1 MVAIEDKR
9 PGSRR
14 PWWRSRFIVCLLIA
28 VTLIAAATGW
38 VIGRFRITQL
48 QREIDRLASS
58 RGGGVGY
65 DYFCDESGRT
75 SSAPWIPPGPAW
87 LRKYLGDDFFSDV
100 VSVGIYADPSD
111 RLMCKIGS
119 LRRLR
124 RLIVVNYSVR
134 EETDANGQKV
144 TVYDPVTSPIT
155 DDGLA
160 CLKHLSEMR
169 ILELHKSQITDA
181 GLVHLGRMSELRELD
196 IGWATVSGKGL
207 AHLHGLAQLEK
218 LELYCTP
225 LSDRDLP
232 ILRQFS
238 KLKRLNL
245 SMTKITDA
253 GLPVLSTLH
262 HLEDLRLVGTSI
274 SDAGI
279 EDLKK
284 IPQLRKLAVRQ
295 TKITARGVQQLKAAL
310 PGCKIECDE

>member
-14 PWWRSRFIVCLLIA
+14 PWWRSRFLVCLLIA
-28 VTLIAAATGW
+28 VTLIAAASGW
-38 VIGRFRITQL
+38 VIGRIRITQL
-48 QREIDRLASS
+48 QREIDRLVGER
-58 RGGGVGY
+58 RGNAVY
-65 DYFCDESGRT
+65 DFFCDESGRI

-124 RLIVVNYSVR
+124 RLVVINYSVR
-134 EETDANGQKV
+134 EETDAHGQKV

-169 ILELHKSQITDA
+169 ILELPKSQITDA

-196 IGWATVSGKGL
+196 IGWDTVSGKGL
-207 AHLHGLAQLEK
+207 AYLHGLAQLEK

-225 LSDRDLP
+225 VSDRDLP
-232 ILRQFS
+232 ILQQFS

-245 SMTKITDA
+245 NLTKITDA
-253 GLPVLSTLH
+253 GLPVLSALH

-279 EDLKK
+279 KDLKTMK
-284 IPQLRKLAVRQ
+284 QLRKLAVRQ
-295 TKITARGVQQLKAAL
+295 TKLTPRGVQQLKDAL
-310 PGCKIECDE
+310 PDCQIE